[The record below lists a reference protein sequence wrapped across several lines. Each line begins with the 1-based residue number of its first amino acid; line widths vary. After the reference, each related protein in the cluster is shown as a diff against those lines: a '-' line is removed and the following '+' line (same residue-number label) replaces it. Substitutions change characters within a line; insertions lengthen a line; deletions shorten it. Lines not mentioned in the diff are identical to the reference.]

1 MGSYKSELDHK
12 HQRYNHKALPPMSR
26 FAIGTISQVA
36 PTLNG
41 DKSGKD
47 AESASS
53 FTLGKV
59 RVDFMFGFGKRVRSG
74 WLPYI
79 KRWSRRREA
88 SKELGELDENNKSPQ
103 YVGSGMSDVPRI
115 GTRVLVAFIANAYDD
130 GIVLGCIPDRC
141 NSLPIQ
147 WQYEDF
153 KTYDIAHTGP
163 MVGLG
168 LVQHGKDETKK
179 EGEEEKGEQL
189 FVFNNEL
196 EVKKKEGDENKP
208 YLIKFNAGDPDG
220 EGKNTSSLILKCNNF
235 TMVVDE
241 NMTIESEGKDGI
253 DMEAGSE
260 ERELKKKD
268 EKKDEKKEEKK
279 EKKEEKK
286 DEGPEK
292 KVDDKSGDLKNG
304 DDDAPPH
311 IQDALKETEKKESAV
326 GGGDPLVIQN
336 NVNGEG
342 ILVDGRT
349 GFAADPD
356 NVDPEV
362 KETQQAILDSMDSEK
377 KAESKSEEDVKQT
390 DQNGSGKKD
399 RPKSAT
405 YEHPKSDSNK
415 PNQNNVEEE
424 VNSDENPEWANEGQV
439 VQDVKYDEEGREV
452 TKTVKVTETTTTK
465 KTKNGK
471 TNVRKT
477 KKESIYDG
485 NDGQLIDEMNESFS
499 ESFDDEGNNGGNKS
513 GKSGNTGAGKSNS
526 TANKAGTG
534 AGKSNSTANKAGNG
548 KKNDSTGKSSEKFE
562 QNPVIKQQREKTDMK
577 NAEKL
582 TDGLYIRKNVNGDGI
597 LTDEKGGAVDL
608 NKSEKVGSNEI
619 NMQQGMLDSIQE
631 KNKKK

>member
-88 SKELGELDENNKSPQ
+88 SRELGELDENNKSPQ

-268 EKKDEKKEEKK
+268 EKKDEKKEEPKK
-279 EKKEEKK
+279 EPEKKEDKPESKEPEKKEEEVPSHIEEAYNKTKQQEELVGTGSDNIQGRTNLNGEVIAVDK
-286 DEGPEK
+286 DGGA
-292 KVDDKSGDLKNG
+292 VNLDKPD
-304 DDDAPPH
+304 
-311 IQDALKETEKKESAV
+311 KET
-326 GGGDPLVIQN
+326 
-336 NVNGEG
+336 
-342 ILVDGRT
+342 
-349 GFAADPD
+349 AD
-356 NVDPEV
+356 
-362 KETQQAILDSMDSEK
+362 TQQAILDSMDSEK

-513 GKSGNTGAGKSNS
+513 GKSGNTGTGKSG
-526 TANKAGTG
+526 TANKTGNTG